1 MLFPFFFSFSF
12 VSSQWSPLESGSSWI
27 PEPFKVRI
35 FWISFIL
42 LFLSSSF
49 CLSSPL
55 SLDVLIKAESKI
67 KLYHILTLAN
77 HSPKLYFSKHMGCF
91 SSFYKGHIIKCFAAA
106 CKRSSFQAI
115 LISSWSPFWPPV
127 CKKMWKWY
135 LVCCVLLFVTPWNV
149 ALQTSLSMEFFRQEP
164 WSGLPFSP
172 PGYLADSG
180 TEPRSPVLQVD
191 SLPSETPDLTT
202 KIIFIMQ
209 HFTSRYPFLHSLLK
223 LKS

>member
-27 PEPFKVRI
+27 PEPFKVWI

-77 HSPKLYFSKHMGCF
+77 HSPKLYSSKHIGCF
-91 SSFYKGHIIKCFAAA
+91 SSFYKGHIIKCFATA
-106 CKRSSFQAI
+106 CKRSSFQLI
-115 LISSWSPFWPPV
+115 LVSSWSPFWPPA
-127 CKKMWKWY
+127 CKKMWKCY
-135 LVCCVLLFVTPWNV
+135 LLCCVLLFATP
-149 ALQTSLSMEFFRQEP
+149 MKC
-164 WSGLPFSP
+164 SP
-172 PGYLADSG
+172 PDFSVHGFLQARTLEWFAIFSSRVSSWLRNWTQVSCIAG
-180 TEPRSPVLQVD
+180 GFFTIWNTRSD
-191 SLPSETPDLTT
+191 
-202 KIIFIMQ
+202 
-209 HFTSRYPFLHSLLK
+209 H
-223 LKS
+223 